1 MAGCKSSISGNDFYG
16 AYDAQEIATKH
27 APELGMQVWR
37 RGVRSAVWRFRGSG
51 RLGEHCMVRAQV

>member
-27 APELGMQVWR
+27 AAELGMQVCKIDGGDLIIR
-37 RGVRSAVWRFRGSG
+37 
-51 RLGEHCMVRAQV
+51 HAQYDSLV

>member
-37 RGVRSAVWRFRGSG
+37 RGVGNDD
-51 RLGEHCMVRAQV
+51 MVFQGGLDV